1 MDFFDEIPPW
11 EIDKFRESFQEFMK
25 VGKSGAKE
33 TNISNPVIGTRL
45 LDLLLDPE
53 FSDDD
58 EFRRKTCELIAR
70 ICELDALDLPGEKAA
85 STDLLAVAFNYK
97 RQLIKHLESSGM
109 ERAKESLWRNL
120 IQDFFDR
127 FTTELVKRWEGIESE
142 RYRVELEER
151 EKDERML
158 RRENARL
165 RGIYALSLEIA
176 SISNPLNIYG
186 YLARK
191 LALILPYDLI
201 LVFESSDRKII
212 EHIFPTNP
220 VSTHEIVNARRK
232 VEDVYELF
240 KREVLDRSRID
251 VKIHSTVD
259 QKISRENPGEPESVV
274 IPMIDGENTWGMI
287 GVFRKAGKPFDPQD
301 VQALSIVTNM
311 VDLVVRNQRAIAR
324 ERTLVRSLDE
334 QIDFARSVQ
343 EHMIPTG
350 YSGTDFTIQTRFRP
364 SKTLSGDFYQF
375 FKTDLGER
383 GVIIGDVTGH
393 GVAAAMM
400 MMTVMG
406 ILSEVIAL
414 EKTSFVEMLHRA
426 NLRLGLMVSDEF
438 FMTALAVWVDGENQ
452 FHYFNM
458 GHPPALLISKGS
470 HEITELP
477 PTGFPLGIYE
487 EIEIEPQEIR
497 FQTGDRILL
506 YTDGIIEAKNEN
518 GKNFGLARLEKIFR
532 EIANQDSESALD
544 EILKQ
549 VTEYAGADGIRD
561 DIALVLINR
570 NPQ

>member
-1 MDFFDEIPPW
+1 MMDFFNEIPPG

-25 VGKSGAKE
+25 TGKSESTG
-33 TNISNPVIGTRL
+33 TNIANPHVGTRL

-53 FSDDD
+53 FTDD
-58 EFRRKTCELIAR
+58 EDFRQKTCELIGR

-85 STDLLAVAFNYK
+85 STDLLSIAFNYK
-97 RQLIKHLESSGM
+97 KQLIKHLESRGM
-109 ERAKESLWRNL
+109 DRAKEIIWRSL

-151 EKDERML
+151 EADERTL

-176 SISNPLNIYG
+176 SISNPQNIYS

-191 LALILPYDLI
+191 LALILPFDVILI
-201 LVFESSDRKII
+201 LDSSDKKTVEHVFSPNPISAQDI
-212 EHIFPTNP
+212 ET
-220 VSTHEIVNARRK
+220 ARRK

-240 KREVLDRSRID
+240 KREVLDRLRID
-251 VKIHSTVD
+251 VKNHSSAEPGI
-259 QKISRENPGEPESVV
+259 QREKSGEPESVV
-274 IPMIDGENTWGMI
+274 IPMIDNDNTWGMI
-287 GVFRKAGKPFDPQD
+287 GVFRKAGNPFDPQD

-311 VDLVVRNQRAIAR
+311 VDLVVRNQKAITR
-324 ERTLVRSLDE
+324 EKLLVRSLDE
-334 QIDFARSVQ
+334 QIIFARSVQ
-343 EHMIPTG
+343 EHMIPNNYTG
-350 YSGTDFTIQTRFRP
+350 DDFTIHTRFRP

-375 FKTDLGER
+375 FKTDPGER

-426 NLRLGLMVSDEF
+426 NLRLGHMVGDEF
-438 FMTALAVWVDGENQ
+438 FVTALAVWVDSENR

-470 HEITELP
+470 NEITELP
-477 PTGFPLGIYE
+477 PIGFPLGIYE

-497 FQTGDRILL
+497 FQVGDRILL

-518 GKNFGLARLEKIFR
+518 GRNFGLAQLKKLFTGIT
-532 EIANQDSESALD
+532 NLDGESALD
-544 EILKQ
+544 EILTQ
-549 VTEYAGADGIRD
+549 VTEYAGADGIHD
-561 DIALVLINR
+561 DIALVLVVKK
-570 NPQ
+570 